1 MLPRVDLP
9 ELILEVMA
17 WHPGFAQAFT
27 SVTSAPTR
35 LSDLHVSIAA
45 LLSAHAMNVGLSPVT
60 SATAALTR
68 DRLAHVDQHYLRPEN
83 YAGANAVLID
93 AQAGIDL
100 AQAWGGGLLAAVD
113 GIRFVVWL

>member
-60 SATAALTR
+60 SATAALTVTGWPTSTSTTCGR
-68 DRLAHVDQHYLRPEN
+68 RTMPART
-83 YAGANAVLID
+83 
-93 AQAGIDL
+93 
-100 AQAWGGGLLAAVD
+100 
-113 GIRFVVWL
+113 RS